1 MNQAVTAS
9 FMFID
14 LQITAAVEVKLEL
27 WFQMIHPIL

>member
-1 MNQAVTAS
+1 MNPAVTAS

-14 LQITAAVEVKLEL
+14 LQITEVEVKQEL